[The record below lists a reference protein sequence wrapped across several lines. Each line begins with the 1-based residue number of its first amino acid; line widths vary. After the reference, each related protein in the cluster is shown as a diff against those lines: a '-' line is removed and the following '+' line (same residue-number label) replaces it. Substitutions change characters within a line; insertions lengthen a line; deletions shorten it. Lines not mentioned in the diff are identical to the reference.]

1 MWEAVQLWTAFAV
14 WRSDNDFFSGKVQDT
29 RDKLNGEN
37 MKTGNDV
44 KPAPGISATA
54 DVQTTSTTDLT
65 EQVRTL
71 AYTLYEQRGRQDGYA
86 EQDWLQAEIE
96 IVGLERTFKAAA

>member
-1 MWEAVQLWTAFAV
+1 MISF
-14 WRSDNDFFSGKVQDT
+14 RGNSKY

-37 MKTGNDV
+37 MRTANAV
-44 KPAPGISATA
+44 KPAPGSSAPA

-71 AYTLYEQRGRQDGYA
+71 AFTLYDQRGRQDGYA

-96 IVGLERTFKAAA
+96 ILGLERTFKAAA